1 MPKLR
6 ARTVYTRDASP
17 SPELAQLAER
27 VAQLERQ
34 LQQALQATQPLP
46 TFLTVQDLATLLRT
60 TTRGVEHM
68 RAQGTL
74 PPPCPVAGRRLLWR
88 LTDVSEW
95 LDRSRS
101 AGGKDQ

>member
-27 VAQLERQ
+27 VAQLERT
-34 LQQALQATQPLP
+34 LQTTPTLP

-101 AGGKDQ
+101 AGGKTNE

>member
-27 VAQLERQ
+27 VAQLERT
-34 LQQALQATQPLP
+34 LQATQPLP